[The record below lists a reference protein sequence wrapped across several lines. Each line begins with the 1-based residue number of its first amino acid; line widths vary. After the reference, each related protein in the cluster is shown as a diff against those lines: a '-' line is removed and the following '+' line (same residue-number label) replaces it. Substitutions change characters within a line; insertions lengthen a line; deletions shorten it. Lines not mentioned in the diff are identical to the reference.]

1 MTDVPFLEQLRRE
14 LTSFMAGG
22 DFWPL
27 WRAVMDVA
35 SHKDVPHI
43 DQAWFDALYDLVYMA
58 GPDPVSESDA
68 RDGIIGPN
76 QLRNLIR
83 EKGLDAVR
91 RLA

>member
-1 MTDVPFLEQLRRE
+1 
-14 LTSFMAGG
+14 MAGG

-35 SHKDVPHI
+35 SQNELPDTHT

-58 GPDPVSESDA
+58 GPDPVSESEA
-68 RDGIIGPN
+68 RDGIIGAT
-76 QLRNLIR
+76 QLRSLIR
-83 EKGLDAVR
+83 DKGLDAVR